1 MRHCG
6 VGYSRRPRRRVVVSG
21 TERMQ
26 RVVEHVGVTAV
37 FPLLQTA
44 PRGTHAA
51 QAVGHRAATVQEAD
65 TCSAAQ
71 NITRL
76 LPATSP
82 CPEPPDS
89 VSHPHILHNILEHIL
104 MLPSTYA

>member
-1 MRHCG
+1 
-6 VGYSRRPRRRVVVSG
+6 
-21 TERMQ
+21 
-26 RVVEHVGVTAV
+26 
-37 FPLLQTA
+37 
-44 PRGTHAA
+44 
-51 QAVGHRAATVQEAD
+51 
-65 TCSAAQ
+65 
-71 NITRL
+71 